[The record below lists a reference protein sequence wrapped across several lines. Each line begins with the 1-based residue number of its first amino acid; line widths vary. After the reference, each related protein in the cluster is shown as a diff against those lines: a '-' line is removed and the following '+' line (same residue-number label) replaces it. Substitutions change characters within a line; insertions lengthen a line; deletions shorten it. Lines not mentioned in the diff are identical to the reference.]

1 MKGCFSNLRRFHLC
15 IAFDSFS
22 LCILCLF
29 FHSLIEIIYE
39 RITLNLSKLLS
50 YLLFVPTDHLQLA
63 FEYDFDCRSVQSNG
77 VLVTDEVI

>member
-1 MKGCFSNLRRFHLC
+1 LP
-15 IAFDSFS
+15 
-22 LCILCLF
+22 
-29 FHSLIEIIYE
+29 
-39 RITLNLSKLLS
+39 